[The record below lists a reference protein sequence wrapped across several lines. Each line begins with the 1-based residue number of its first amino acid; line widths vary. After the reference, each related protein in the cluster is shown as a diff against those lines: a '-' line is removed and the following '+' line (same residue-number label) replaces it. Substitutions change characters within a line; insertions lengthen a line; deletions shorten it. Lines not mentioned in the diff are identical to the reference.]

1 MAIEKVAGIG
11 AHLLEINF
19 VKAKGDPVEW
29 RRFFKKVVVLCKDA
43 VYKPD
48 EQRGMLSQ

>member
-1 MAIEKVAGIG
+1 MAGTD
-11 AHLLEINF
+11 AHFLEINF

-29 RRFFKKVVVLCKDA
+29 RRLFKKVVVMCKNA

-48 EQRGMLSQ
+48 EQRAMLSQ